1 MTNRT
6 KQVRRVKR
14 RNNNKDG
21 FIFTN
26 IQKTLFI

>member
-1 MTNRT
+1 MTNGT

-14 RNNNKDG
+14 RNNIKDG

-26 IQKTLFI
+26 NLNFD